1 MVAVYRETHEACE
14 QHYLRELPAGRRPV
28 LLVSRDVEN
37 NGRLQRLGRYLETSK
52 ESEWAERS
60 FTDPEE
66 ISCQLGYRDLVSVY
80 LASDNA
86 EEAKEQLNDKLPR

>member
-1 MVAVYRETHEACE
+1 MVAVCGQTHEACE

-37 NGRLQRLGRYLETSK
+37 NGRLQRLGRYVETSK
-52 ESEWAERS
+52 AGERAERR

-66 ISCQLGYRDLVSVY
+66 ISCQLGYRDLVAVY
-80 LASDNA
+80 LASENA
-86 EEAKEQLNDKLPR
+86 AEAKEQLNDKLPS

>member
-1 MVAVYRETHEACE
+1 MAVCGDTHEACE
-14 QHYLRELPAGRRPV
+14 RHYLRELPAGRRPV

-37 NGRLQRLGRYLETSK
+37 NGRLQRRGRYVEPSK

-66 ISCQLGYRDLVSVY
+66 IACQLGYRDLVAVY
-80 LASDNA
+80 LASDSA